1 MPVATN
7 GRRYIAASLVDKLIR
22 GEHVE
27 LSQILGLDDDAFND
41 LLKMCGIDSA
51 DNEAGEAND

>member
-7 GRRYIAASLVDKLIR
+7 GRRYIAASLADKLIR

-41 LLKMCGIDSA
+41 LLQMCGIDSA
-51 DNEAGEAND
+51 EDEDGGAE

>member
-22 GEHVE
+22 GEQVE

-51 DNEAGEAND
+51 EDEDGGAE